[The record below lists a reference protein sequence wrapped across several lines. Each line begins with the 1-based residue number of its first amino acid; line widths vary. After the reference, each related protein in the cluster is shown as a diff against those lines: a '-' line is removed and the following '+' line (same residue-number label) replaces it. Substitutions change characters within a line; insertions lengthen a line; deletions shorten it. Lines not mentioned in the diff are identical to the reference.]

1 MGPCGLGLFSD
12 LNDMESLADFGVL
25 FLLFEQGLELTV
37 CFTFRKDYNR
47 ALIYFL
53 FAQVDRLRGLSR
65 FAFGMG
71 SLQVLLSSL
80 AFSVF
85 PFVGGVKFLEYFC
98 GAEAG
103 VVDITR
109 VDEALVIGAAL
120 SLSSSAFVLQILQ
133 VRYAQG

>member
-1 MGPCGLGLFSD
+1 
-12 LNDMESLADFGVL
+12 
-25 FLLFEQGLELTV
+25 
-37 CFTFRKDYNR
+37 
-47 ALIYFL
+47 
-53 FAQVDRLRGLSR
+53 
-65 FAFGMG
+65 MG

-133 VRYAQG
+133 VPCSFGNDLSSSFQRNFI